1 MFKVL
6 SGNGAAKEMGFNET
20 ISLWTGEKLICQEK
34 MKNDNS
40 PISDQCARTP
50 RYFVK
55 REGFKLLTL

>member
-40 PISDQCARTP
+40 PISVLKGP
-50 RYFVK
+50 R
-55 REGFKLLTL
+55 GIL